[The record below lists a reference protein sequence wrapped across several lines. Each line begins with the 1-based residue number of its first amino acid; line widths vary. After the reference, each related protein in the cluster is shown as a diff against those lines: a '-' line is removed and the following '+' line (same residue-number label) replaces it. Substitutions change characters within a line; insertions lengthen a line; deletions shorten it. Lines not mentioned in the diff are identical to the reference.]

1 MSFRARVYVVVTGSE
16 TTVSSSCPDTLQTQ
30 PGSGG
35 CLLSVVAMINKW
47 FKASRIWERDHSHH
61 TDVILSSCPLE
72 LFSHWTL
79 TQWHRLW
86 LAANTVFKPEEDFEM
101 FYCRAYLS
109 LTISGGMKYF
119 GSFKIPHEHFFFY
132 QGSRNFISPLSILLA
147 ALIVQFSR
155 DQHHWEV
162 SNFGLEEKI
171 PSGWT
176 HLAPSSGHIT
186 WLLTATI
193 ASGCF
198 LVAISMF

>member
-1 MSFRARVYVVVTGSE
+1 MSFRARIYVVVTASE

-35 CLLSVVAMINKW
+35 CLLSVVVVMNKR

-86 LAANTVFKPEEDFEM
+86 LAANTVFKPEEDFER

-119 GSFKIPHEHFFFY
+119 GSFKIPHEHFFL
-132 QGSRNFISPLSILLA
+132 SRQPKLHFPSKYT
-147 ALIVQFSR
+147 FSCTNSTI
-155 DQHHWEV
+155 QQCHWEV

-176 HLAPSSGHIT
+176 HLAPSSGHIA

-198 LVAISMF
+198 LLAICMF